1 MEPPTLRT
9 ILLFPPHVS
18 PNPTTLPLLTAL
30 QSLLNVSYTARYCT
44 RPDIFGI
51 SHLRLVDPA
60 AFADFIGADG
70 FTIIILA
77 VTSEGSQSRAETSDD
92 DKGTAARK
100 SGVMEIVATCSVKAV
115 DDEYIRKHPQWVPH
129 TGRAAQEKKGRNI
142 ADSYSISAASKELDE
157 KLQALYHQRQ
167 NPPRVHE
174 LCAFAVSPA
183 HQGLGLGASILRTV
197 EWLLGSDGVGVLDV
211 ARGIDMPFISGEV
224 LLSSVQ
230 IEKGAKVYGID
241 LDEVKNV
248 FGQGRDANVTA
259 SEGKILE
266 KEAANGVETSL
277 SQCGHRKLVL
287 YAIRELGNE
296 GYYQRRGYRSISIGT
311 LPLGTWGS
319 FAECTMVCMEKS
331 I

>member
-1 MEPPTLRT
+1 MEPPKLRT

-60 AFADFIGADG
+60 TFADIIGADG

-77 VTSEGSQSRAETSDD
+77 VTSEGSQSRAETSDH
-92 DKGTAARK
+92 DKGNAARK
-100 SGVMEIVATCSVKAV
+100 SKVMEIVATCSVKAV

-129 TGRAAQEKKGRNI
+129 AAQEKKGRNN
-142 ADSYSISAASKELDE
+142 ADSNSISAASKELDE

-197 EWLLGSDGVGVLDV
+197 EWLLGSDSVGVLDV
-211 ARGIDMPFISGEV
+211 ARGMDMPFTLGEF

-230 IEKGAKVYGID
+230 IEKGAKVYGVD

-248 FGQGRDANVTA
+248 FGQGRNADVTA

-266 KEAANGVETSL
+266 QDAANGVETSL
-277 SQCGHRKLVL
+277 SQCGHRRLVL
-287 YAIRELGNE
+287 FAIRELGNE